1 MSIRKI
7 ALVAALG
14 TSLVSAPVVAQ
25 TAALPSQPARA
36 GATLEQANGQWEP
49 STEAYV
55 VAFFALVAI
64 GLGLYFA
71 FVDDEEDAP
80 VSP

>member
-14 TSLVSAPVVAQ
+14 TSLASAPVVAQ
-25 TAALPSQPARA
+25 TSKLPEPARA
-36 GATLEQANGQWEP
+36 SASLD
-49 STEAYV
+49 EADSQVRTTTGTYV
-55 VAFFALVAI
+55 IAFLALVAI

-71 FVDDEEDAP
+71 FIEDDDAPP

>member
-36 GATLEQANGQWEP
+36 AATLNQANGQWEP

-55 VAFFALVAI
+55 VGFFALVAI

-71 FVDDEEDAP
+71 FVDDDENPP

>member
-14 TSLVSAPVVAQ
+14 TSLASAPVVAQ
-25 TAALPSQPARA
+25 TSNLPEPARA
-36 GATLEQANGQWEP
+36 SASLD
-49 STEAYV
+49 EADSQVRTTTGTYV
-55 VAFFALVAI
+55 IAFLALVAI

-71 FVDDEEDAP
+71 FIEDDDAPP